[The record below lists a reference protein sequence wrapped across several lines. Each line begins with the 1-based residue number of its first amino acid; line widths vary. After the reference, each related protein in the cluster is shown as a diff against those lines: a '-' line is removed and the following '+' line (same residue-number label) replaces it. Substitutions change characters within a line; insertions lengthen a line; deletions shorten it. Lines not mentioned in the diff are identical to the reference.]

1 MTLLKAFWYI
11 ALPVSLFFW
20 LQTIMTFLGLS
31 DGETDMDSDTGD
43 VELPFEI
50 FTLRN
55 LINFLLI

>member
-1 MTLLKAFWYI
+1 
-11 ALPVSLFFW
+11 
-20 LQTIMTFLGLS
+20 MTFLGLS

-55 LINFLLI
+55 LINFLLGVGLEFHFTTP